1 MFSFLKRKNTDPK
14 AELRRV
20 LSEFSLPSFPS
31 VAMESLQRIR
41 NPESSAGSIA
51 EVLGMDPGLSVSVLR
66 VANSPAFSPTRKIE
80 NLSQAIALVGN
91 AQLESLILS
100 VGVASVVPCK
110 ATPGY
115 DSARFWQA
123 AARRGILARELASV
137 LCPARDSECFTAGF
151 LQDLAIPFL
160 ARHKPKEYGAVLLK
174 WHTTGGNLVEL
185 ERAEFD
191 WDHAEVAT
199 WICADW
205 NLPEIIASAIGG
217 HHAADDDDY
226 DCPAPVAL
234 AAFIRETEETLG
246 LDALA
251 AAAQSRYGIDP
262 ERVDELVESSFAKA
276 EDLARLLA

>member
-14 AELRRV
+14 AQLRKV
-20 LSEFSLPSFPS
+20 LSNYTLPSFPS
-31 VAMESLQRIR
+31 VAVESLQRIR

-51 EVLGMDPGLSVSVLR
+51 EVLGMDPRLSVSVLR
-66 VANSPAFSPTRKIE
+66 MAFSPTRRIE
-80 NLSQAIALVGN
+80 NLRQAIALVGM

-100 VGVASVVPCK
+100 VGVASIVPNK
-110 ATPGY
+110 PTTGY
-115 DSARFWQA
+115 DCARFWQA

-160 ARHKPKEYGAVLLK
+160 ARNKPQEYGAVLEK
-174 WHTTGGNLVEL
+174 WHATGADLVEL
-185 ERAEFD
+185 ERAVFE

-199 WICADW
+199 WICAEW

-217 HHAADDDDY
+217 HHATGNGAY
-226 DCPAPVAL
+226 NCPAPVAL
-234 AAFIRETEETLG
+234 AAFIRETEEILG

-251 AAAQSRYGIDP
+251 KAAHEHYGIAP
-262 ERVDELVESSFAKA
+262 ERVSELVESSFAKA
-276 EDLARLLA
+276 QDLARLLI